1 MFENWKS
8 MVVIAIIAIV
18 IGLTMSFTAGM
29 YTLAVGILY
38 LNPFSITSET
48 LKFILK
54 WIPQ

>member
-8 MVVIAIIAIV
+8 MVVIAIITIV